1 MKKNNYTVLNQIY
14 KPHKY
19 TIKNHAVILYC
30 NDRNVVIKEKNSD
43 LKPIYDYM
51 KACNFENYIPIIDEN
66 RDNYYVFEYKD
77 DLYFP
82 SEERNRDFIKLVS
95 LLHAKTTYKKNV
107 DLNLYDEL
115 YNNIIN
121 NINYLKDKYS
131 NLYDEIFP
139 RKYYKPH
146 ESLFMDYY
154 SKLNNNLL
162 FLTEETNNWYN
173 LVSNKKNQRV
183 SLIHNN
189 LDSSHFIKSDK
200 DYLISFDYAKIDTP
214 ILDLVSLYKKMYDD
228 IDFKI
233 MLDEYLYHYSLYD
246 DELKL
251 FFILISIPEDIKLE
265 NNNYVNTKKIYNLIN
280 YMNKTEELIRPYYA
294 NNEEKEKT

>member
-107 DLNLYDEL
+107 DLNLYDDI
-115 YNNIIN
+115 YNNIIS

-146 ESLFMDYY
+146 ELLFMDYY
-154 SKLNNNLL
+154 SKLNNN
-162 FLTEETNNWYN
+162 F
-173 LVSNKKNQRV
+173 VKGR
-183 SLIHNN
+183 
-189 LDSSHFIKSDK
+189 
-200 DYLISFDYAKIDTP
+200 
-214 ILDLVSLYKKMYDD
+214 
-228 IDFKI
+228 FK
-233 MLDEYLYHYSLYD
+233 
-246 DELKL
+246 
-251 FFILISIPEDIKLE
+251 
-265 NNNYVNTKKIYNLIN
+265 
-280 YMNKTEELIRPYYA
+280 
-294 NNEEKEKT
+294 